1 MGAYLAL
8 NECLP
13 YVQNIMNL
21 ELECYEQK
29 RMVENLWAQ
38 YTSAQG
44 AAAQALPEA
53 PKDASTNGKGLL
65 IDLVFWVCVPTVLG
79 FLIGGFFGL
88 RANFTKIGLVVGLVM
103 CLLGMLGNRSDK
115 KEYQKEAAQYRRDL
129 EQVQARKQ
137 AEEQKA
143 AYFQNMLRE
152 SQDRLKE
159 TENVLAQYYDLG
171 YIYPKYRGLV
181 PISTIF
187 EYLESGRCFTLEG
200 PDGAYNLYEQELRMN
215 LILGKLDDII
225 YRLDEISANQQS
237 LAQAVQQGNAKI
249 DRLCGIVQRLE
260 ENTEVIQYYSGV
272 TAANTNYLAWL
283 ESFRCVHS

>member
-1 MGAYLAL
+1 MGAYLAR

-13 YVQNIMNL
+13 YVQNVMNL
-21 ELECYEQK
+21 ELECYRQK
-29 RMVENLWAQ
+29 RMVDNLRTQYIDAQ
-38 YTSAQG
+38 R
-44 AAAQALPEA
+44 AAAQAIPEA
-53 PKDASTNGKGLL
+53 PKDASMGGKDLL
-65 IDLVFWVCVPTVLG
+65 IGLGFWVCVPIVLG
-79 FLIGGFFGL
+79 FLIGSFLGL
-88 RANFTKIGLVVGLVM
+88 RAIFTGIGLAVGLVIG
-103 CLLGMLGNRSDK
+103 LLGMLGNRSDK
-115 KEYQKEAAQYRRDL
+115 KDYKKEAAQYRVDMERG
-129 EQVQARKQ
+129 QARKQ

-237 LAQAVQQGNAKI
+237 LAQAIQQGNSKI

-260 ENTEVIQYYSGV
+260 ENTEVIQYYSSV
-272 TAANTNYLAWL
+272 TAANTDYLAWL